1 MTETYLPI
9 RPKTIETRSR
19 SATISG
25 WSEMSAAMSDSAREI
40 TNLIYRYAELIDAG
54 DFDGVAGLFAHG
66 RICGV
71 ENGPP
76 ETVFNGTAGVRQ
88 MYEMAVLIHPDG
100 TPKTRHNTSNVQ
112 LEIHEAAG
120 AAHSRSYYC
129 VTQAT
134 PTLPLQ
140 VIVTG
145 HYHDNF
151 QRLDGVWWFDSRT
164 MFVDQVGD
172 VSQHLKF

>member
-1 MTETYLPI
+1 
-9 RPKTIETRSR
+9 
-19 SATISG
+19 
-25 WSEMSAAMSDSAREI
+25 MSDSALEI
-40 TNLIYRYAELIDAG
+40 TNLIYSYAERLDAG
-54 DFDGVAGLFAHG
+54 DLDAVAGIFAHG

-71 ENGPP
+71 EDGPP
-76 ETVFNGTAGVRQ
+76 ETVFEGSAGVRKLYD
-88 MYEMAVLIHPDG
+88 MATKIYEDG

-112 LEIHEAAG
+112 LHINEAEGTAR
-120 AAHSRSYYC
+120 STSYYS

-134 PTLPLQ
+134 PDLPLQ

-145 HYHDNF
+145 HYKDTFH
-151 QRLDGVWWFDSRT
+151 RLDGVWWFDSRI

>member
-1 MTETYLPI
+1 MV
-9 RPKTIETRSR
+9 
-19 SATISG
+19 G
-25 WSEMSAAMSDSAREI
+25 VSDSATEI
-40 TNLIYRYAELIDAG
+40 SNLIYTYAELLDGG
-54 DFDGVAGLFAHG
+54 DLDSVARLFEHG

-76 ETVFNGTAGVRQ
+76 ETVFAGSARVRA
-88 MYEMAVLIHPDG
+88 MYEMATRIYEDG
-100 TPKTRHNTSNVQ
+100 TPKTKHNTSNVQ
-112 LEIHEAAG
+112 LHIDEAQGTAR
-120 AAHSRSYYC
+120 STSYYC

-134 PTLPLQ
+134 PELPLQ

-145 HYHDNF
+145 HYKDTFH
-151 QRLDGVWWFDSRT
+151 RLDGVWHFESRT

>member
-1 MTETYLPI
+1 
-9 RPKTIETRSR
+9 
-19 SATISG
+19 
-25 WSEMSAAMSDSAREI
+25 MSDSALEI
-40 TNLIYRYAELIDAG
+40 TNLIYTYAERLDAG
-54 DFDGVAGLFAHG
+54 DLDAVAAIFAHG

-76 ETVFNGTAGVRQ
+76 ETVFEGSAGVRKLYN
-88 MYEMAVLIHPDG
+88 MATKIYEDG

-112 LEIHEAAG
+112 LHINEAEGTAR
-120 AAHSRSYYC
+120 STSYYC

-134 PTLPLQ
+134 PDLPLQ

-145 HYHDNF
+145 HYKDTFH
-151 QRLDGVWWFDSRT
+151 RLDGLWWFDSRI

>member
-1 MTETYLPI
+1 
-9 RPKTIETRSR
+9 
-19 SATISG
+19 
-25 WSEMSAAMSDSAREI
+25 MSDSAQEI
-40 TNLIYRYAELIDAG
+40 TNLIYTYAERLDAG
-54 DFDGVAGLFAHG
+54 DLDAVAEIFAHG

-76 ETVFNGTAGVRQ
+76 ETVFEGTAGVRKLYN
-88 MYEMAVLIHPDG
+88 MATKIYEDG
-100 TPKTRHNTSNVQ
+100 TPKTKHNTSNVQ
-112 LEIHEAAG
+112 LYINEAEGTAR
-120 AAHSRSYYC
+120 STSYYC

-134 PTLPLQ
+134 PDLPLQ

-145 HYHDNF
+145 HYKDTFH
-151 QRLDGVWWFDSRT
+151 RLDGVWWFDSRI

>member
-1 MTETYLPI
+1 
-9 RPKTIETRSR
+9 
-19 SATISG
+19 
-25 WSEMSAAMSDSAREI
+25 MSDSAQEI
-40 TNLIYRYAELIDAG
+40 TNLIYTYAERLDAG
-54 DFDGVAGLFAHG
+54 DLDAVAEIFAHG

-76 ETVFNGTAGVRQ
+76 ETVFEGSAGVRKLYN
-88 MYEMAVLIHPDG
+88 MATKIYEDG
-100 TPKTRHNTSNVQ
+100 TPKTKHNTSNVQ
-112 LEIHEAAG
+112 LYINEAEGTAR
-120 AAHSRSYYC
+120 STSYYC

-134 PTLPLQ
+134 PDLPLQ

-145 HYHDNF
+145 HYKDTFH
-151 QRLDGVWWFDSRT
+151 RLDSVWWFDSRI

>member
-1 MTETYLPI
+1 MTGNVPGDSTQTD
-9 RPKTIETRSR
+9 RD
-19 SATISG
+19 AG
-25 WSEMSAAMSDSAREI
+25 QVCQDFGVSDSDREI
-40 TNLIYRYAELIDAG
+40 TNLIYHYAEILDGG
-54 DFDGVAGLFAHG
+54 DLDGVAELFAHG

-76 ETVFNGTAGVRQ
+76 ETVFEGAAGVRK
-88 MYEMAVLIHPDG
+88 MYEMATRIYDDG

-112 LEIHEAAG
+112 LWIDEAEGTAR
-120 AAHSRSYYC
+120 SRSYYS

-134 PTLPLQ
+134 PDLPLQ

-145 HYHDNF
+145 HYKDTFH
-151 QRLDGVWWFDSRT
+151 RLDGVWWFDSRI